1 MKRISAILLFAAL
14 AGCVSFQA
22 KQTDMFTDEQG
33 NIVTVT
39 YGELKKKV
47 RTTFVSPNTKK
58 PYNMTTALAVEVS
71 LPDGSSFSARQ
82 CYNPLPSGTMYISG
96 NDKWLFRAMGLFC
109 TVYRWNDRLNDYA
122 EVFSGQICE
131 GNTGEK

>member
-1 MKRISAILLFAAL
+1 MRKTLAILLLAAF
-14 AGCVSFQA
+14 AGCVGFQA

-47 RTTFVSPNTKK
+47 KTTFISPSSKRA
-58 PYNMTTALAVEVS
+58 YDMTTSLAVDVS

-82 CYNPLPSGTMYISG
+82 CYNPLPSGTMYISS

-109 TVYRWNDRLNDYA
+109 TVYRWNNELNDYA

-131 GNTGEK
+131 GNTKNQ